1 MKVDKKVAYFIDY
14 KDFELFVDSKFGFEH
29 PYSLVAELESSNYVS
44 HVFEIDGKI
53 NKWDIKAIAER
64 RGGFGVPLR
73 PRQILDMLCHLN
85 KIPKGTYVIRVF
97 W

>member
-1 MKVDKKVAYFIDY
+1 MKLTKKVAHFIEHSDFEQFVDKKM
-14 KDFELFVDSKFGFEH
+14 GFEH
-29 PYSLVAELESSNYVS
+29 PYEIAEELESSNYVS

-53 NKWDIKAIAER
+53 NEWDIKAIAER
-64 RGGFGVPLR
+64 RSGYDVTLH

-85 KIPKGTYVIRVF
+85 KIPKGTYVINVF